1 MRIKAVVF
9 DIGQTLVHYPIPL
22 NWSALYRPAFEHIE
36 QKLGLSLS
44 EEAYEHI
51 GKTLAKYNARI
62 NPREKE
68 VSSDL
73 IFSEIL
79 EGTGIPEE
87 LKETVKKEFYDYFRC
102 EAHVYP
108 EAEEALAE
116 LAGRGIITATLSDVA
131 YGMDNQYALE
141 DIRPLLKY
149 IRYPYTSNDT
159 GWRKSSSKSLLTL
172 AEKMGVQPRDIAFI
186 GDEIKDVQC
195 AKNAG
200 AVSVLINRTGE
211 TKDYGQDYEIKDLR
225 EVIGLIG

>member
-36 QKLGLSLS
+36 QKLGLDLS

-172 AEKMGVQPRDIAFI
+172 AEKMGVQPREIAFI
-186 GDEIKDVQC
+186 GDEIKDVMC
-195 AKNAG
+195 AKGAG

-225 EVIGLIG
+225 EVIGLIN

>member
-22 NWSALYRPAFEHIE
+22 NWSALYHPAFEHIE
-36 QKLGLSLS
+36 QKLGLSLF

-51 GKTLAKYNARI
+51 GETLAKYNTRI
-62 NPREKE
+62 NPRDQE
-68 VSSDL
+68 VSSDV
-73 IFSEIL
+73 IFSELL
-79 EGTGIPEE
+79 EDTGIPEE

-116 LAGRGIITATLSDVA
+116 LDRKGIVTATLSDVA
-131 YGMDNQYALE
+131 YGMDNKYALE

-172 AEKMGVQPRDIAFI
+172 AEKMGVQPREIAFI
-186 GDEIKDVQC
+186 GDEIKDVMC
-195 AKNAG
+195 AKGAG

-225 EVIGLIG
+225 EVIGLIN